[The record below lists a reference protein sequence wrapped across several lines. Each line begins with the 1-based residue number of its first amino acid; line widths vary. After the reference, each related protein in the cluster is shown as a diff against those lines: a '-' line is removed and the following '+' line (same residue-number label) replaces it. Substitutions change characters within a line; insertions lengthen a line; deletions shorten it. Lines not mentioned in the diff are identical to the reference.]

1 LIEGDKDMQ
10 GWAGKILDINLSDN
24 RIESFP
30 LDREMARNF
39 LGGRGLGVRLIWDLV
54 GPEVEP
60 LSPENVLVFSTGPI
74 TASSSQT
81 SNRFNV
87 STKSPLTDTIL
98 HSNSGGWWG
107 MQFKRTGYDALIVRG
122 KAEKPVLIEIT
133 DGEVQIKDAQHL
145 WGKSVFET
153 TEVLGQNR
161 NKRNVLCIGPAGEN
175 QVRIAAIMNDKER
188 ALARGGG
195 GAVMGSKNL
204 KAIVVEGKEKNRA
217 DDQEQFKFMLYETR
231 KLLKASPLTSQAL
244 PEFGTAV
251 VMNVVNEIGA
261 LPTRNFQQSQ
271 FEGADKISGEA
282 ITDDILVKNQA
293 CWACP
298 ITCTRISK
306 TASGKEGEGPEFESA
321 WAFGAHCGI
330 DDLDAIT
337 EANFLCNDLGL
348 DTISMGNTIGCA
360 MELAESGFIDSDLG
374 FGQAGE
380 LLGLIRATAYR
391 EGIGDDLAEGSY
403 RMARKYGAPEL
414 SMTVKKLELPAYD
427 PRGMQGQGLVYATSN
442 RGACHETGNMLG
454 PEVLALPR
462 LIDRFATQ
470 GKAGIVSVHQDSAAV
485 IDSLVYCKFA
495 NMAVSVE
502 FFARTL
508 TAVTGELFTEED
520 LMKVG
525 ERVWNL
531 ERLYNLRE
539 GFTAEDDTLPE
550 RLLKEPV
557 QEGPSAG
564 FTANLSPML
573 EEYYAFRGWDQNGVP
588 RPDKL
593 QELSLDFALEVAHD

>member
-1 LIEGDKDMQ
+1 MQ
-10 GWAGKILDINLSDN
+10 GWAGKILDIDLTSGS
-24 RIESFP
+24 IETVP
-30 LDREMARNF
+30 LDPEMARLF
-39 LGGRGLGVRLIWDLV
+39 LGGRGLGARLLWDLV
-54 GPEVEP
+54 GPEVKP
-60 LSPENVLVFSTGPI
+60 LDPENALIFTTGPI

-98 HSNSGGWWG
+98 HANSGGWWG

-122 KAEKPVLIEIT
+122 KSETPVMISIT
-133 DGEVQIKDAQHL
+133 AAGISIDDASHL
-145 WGKSVFET
+145 WGKTVFET
-153 TEVLGQNR
+153 TEALGQNN

-175 QVRIAAIMNDKER
+175 LVRIAAIMNDKER
-188 ALARGGG
+188 ALARGGA

-204 KAIVVEGKEKNRA
+204 KAIVVEGKEKNTPV
-217 DDQEQFKFMLYETR
+217 DKDQFKFMLYETG
-231 KLLKASPLTSQAL
+231 KLIKASPLTSQAL
-244 PEFGTAV
+244 PEFGTTV

-271 FEGADKISGEA
+271 FEDAHKISGEA
-282 ITDDILVKNQA
+282 ITDTILVKNQA

-298 ITCTRISK
+298 ITCTRITK
-306 TASGKEGEGPEFESA
+306 TKSGKEGEGPEFESA
-321 WAFGAHCGI
+321 WAFGAQCGVG
-330 DDLDAIT
+330 DLDAIT
-337 EANFLCNDLGL
+337 EANFLCNDMGI

-360 MELAESGFIDSDLG
+360 MEMAEKGFIENDLRFGDASKFLELISDTAHRRG
-374 FGQAGE
+374 FGDE
-380 LLGLIRATAYR
+380 
-391 EGIGDDLAEGSY
+391 LAEGSY
-403 RMARKYGAPEL
+403 RLAEKHGAPEL

-470 GKAGIVSVHQDSAAV
+470 GKAGIVSVHQNSAAV

-495 NMAVSVE
+495 NMAVAEE

-508 TAVTGELFTEED
+508 TAVTGQLFTADD
-520 LMKVG
+520 LMRTG

-539 GFTAEDDTLPE
+539 GFTSADDTLPT
-550 RLLKEPV
+550 RLLNDPV
-557 QEGPSAG
+557 AEGPSEG
-564 FTANLSPML
+564 FVANLPPML
-573 EEYYAFRGWDQNGVP
+573 VEYYQFRGWDENGVP
-588 RPDKL
+588 KPEKL
-593 QELSLDFALEVAHD
+593 EELDLGFAIQGAAA

>member
-1 LIEGDKDMQ
+1 MH
-10 GWAGKILDINLSDN
+10 GWAGKILDIDLTSG
-24 RIESFP
+24 RIESRP
-30 LDREMARNF
+30 LDREMARLF
-39 LGGRGLGVRLIWDLV
+39 LGGRGLGARLLWDLV

-60 LSPENVLVFSTGPI
+60 LSPENVLIFTTGPI
-74 TASSSQT
+74 TASASQT

-98 HSNSGGWWG
+98 HANSGGWWG

-122 KAEKPVLIEIT
+122 RAETPVMIEIAPGQVT
-133 DGEVQIKDAQHL
+133 IKDAADL

-153 TEVLGQNR
+153 TQALGQDR

-175 QVRIAAIMNDKER
+175 LVRIAAIMNDRER
-188 ALARGGG
+188 ALARGGP
-195 GAVMGSKNL
+195 GAVMGSKKL
-204 KAIVVEGKEKNRA
+204 KAIVVEGQEKNRA
-217 DDQEQFKFMLYETR
+217 ADQDQFKFMLYETG

-251 VMNVVNEIGA
+251 VMNVINEIGA

-271 FEGADKISGEA
+271 FEGADKIGGET
-282 ITDDILVKNQA
+282 ITDTILVKNQA

-298 ITCTRISK
+298 ITCTRITK
-306 TASGKEGEGPEFESA
+306 TRSGKEGEGPEFESA
-321 WAFGAHCGI
+321 WAFGAQCGI

-337 EANFLCNDLGL
+337 EANYLCNDMGL

-360 MELAESGFIDSDLG
+360 MELAERGFLDADLG
-374 FGQAGE
+374 FGRADR
-380 LLGLIRATAYR
+380 LLDLIRDTAFR
-391 EGIGDDLAEGSY
+391 RGIGAEMAEGSY
-403 RMARKYGAPEL
+403 RMAEKHGAPEL
-414 SMTVKKLELPAYD
+414 SMSVKKLEMPAYD
-427 PRGMQGQGLVYATSN
+427 PRGMQGQGLVYATGN

-470 GKAGIVSVHQDSAAV
+470 GKAGIVSVHQNSAAV

-495 NMAVSVE
+495 NMAVAEE

-508 TAVTGELFTEED
+508 TAVTGEPFTADD
-520 LMKVG
+520 LMMVG
-525 ERVWNL
+525 ERVWTL

-539 GFTAEDDTLPE
+539 GFTREDDNLPA
-550 RLLKEPV
+550 RLLNEPV
-557 QEGPSAG
+557 SAGPSEG
-564 FTANLSPML
+564 FTARLAPML
-573 EEYYAFRGWDQNGVP
+573 EEYYAFRGWDKNGVP
-588 RPDKL
+588 KPEKL
-593 QELSLDFALEVAHD
+593 KELSLEFALEAAHD

>member
-1 LIEGDKDMQ
+1 MTDWFGT
-10 GWAGKILDINLSDN
+10 ILDIDLTTKEITSYPVN
-24 RIESFP
+24 E
-30 LDREMARNF
+30 EMARQF
-39 LGGRGLGVRLIWDLV
+39 LGGRGLGVRLLWDLV
-54 GPEVEP
+54 GPEVDP
-60 LSPENVLVFSTGPI
+60 LAPENVLIFTTGPI
-74 TASSSQT
+74 TASGSQT

-87 STKSPLTDTIL
+87 STKSPLTNGVM

-122 KAEKPVLIEIT
+122 KAQTPIMIEIT
-133 DGEVQIKDAQHL
+133 PEGVELKDAAHL
-145 WGKSVFET
+145 WGKGVFET
-153 TEVLGQNR
+153 TEALGQNR

-204 KAIVVEGKEKNRA
+204 KAIVVEGNKKNRSA
-217 DDQEQFKFMLYETR
+217 DQEQFKFMLYETG
-231 KLLKASPLTSQAL
+231 KILKASPLTSQAL

-251 VMNVVNEIGA
+251 VMNVINEIGA
-261 LPTRNFQQSQ
+261 LPTRNFQESQ
-271 FEGADKISGEA
+271 FEEADKISGET
-282 ITDDILVKNQA
+282 ITDEILVKNQA

-298 ITCTRISK
+298 ITCTRITK
-306 TASGKEGEGPEFESA
+306 TKSGKEGEGPEFESA
-321 WAFGAHCGI
+321 WAFGAQCGI

-337 EANFLCNDLGL
+337 EANYLCNDLGL

-360 MELAESGFIDSDLG
+360 MELAEKGLMEVALG
-374 FGQAGE
+374 FGQADK
-380 LLGLIRATAYR
+380 LLGLISDTAYR
-391 EGIGDDLAEGSY
+391 RETGAEMAEGSY
-403 RMARKYGAPEL
+403 RMAEKHGAPQL
-414 SMTVKKLELPAYD
+414 SMSVKKLEMPAYD
-427 PRGMQGQGLVYATSN
+427 PRGMQGQGLVFATGN

-470 GKAGIVSVHQDSAAV
+470 GKAGIVSVHQNSAAV

-495 NMAVSVE
+495 NMAVAEE

-508 TAVTGELFTEED
+508 SAVTGEHFSADD
-520 LMKVG
+520 LMMVG
-525 ERVWNL
+525 ERIWTL

-539 GFTAEDDTLPE
+539 GFTKEDDTLPD
-550 RLLKEPV
+550 RMLKEPV
-557 QEGPSAG
+557 AEGPSQG
-564 FTANLSPML
+564 FTVKLDPML

-588 RPDKL
+588 NPEKL
-593 QELSLDFALEVAHD
+593 KQLSLEFAMEATHD

>member
-1 LIEGDKDMQ
+1 MQ
-10 GWAGKILDINLSDN
+10 GWAGKILDIDLSAGS
-24 RIESFP
+24 IETLP
-30 LDREMARNF
+30 LDREMARLF
-39 LGGRGLGVRLIWDLV
+39 LGGRGLGARLLWDLV

-60 LSPENVLVFSTGPI
+60 LSPENVLIFTTGPI
-74 TASSSQT
+74 TASASQT

-98 HSNSGGWWG
+98 HANSGGWWG
-107 MQFKRTGYDALIVRG
+107 MQFKRTGYDAMIIRG
-122 KAEKPVLIEIT
+122 KAETPVMIEIT
-133 DGEVQIKDAQHL
+133 EDSVEIKDAAHL
-145 WGKSVFET
+145 WGKTVFET
-153 TEVLGQNR
+153 TEILGQNR
-161 NKRNVLCIGPAGEN
+161 NKRNVMCIGPAGEKL
-175 QVRIAAIMNDKER
+175 VRIAAIMNDKER

-204 KAIVVEGKEKNRA
+204 KAVVVAGKEKNQPA
-217 DDQEQFKFMLYETR
+217 DQDQFKFLLYETG

-271 FEGADKISGEA
+271 FEGADKISGEE
-282 ITDDILVKNQA
+282 ITDSILVKNQA

-298 ITCTRISK
+298 ITCTRITK
-306 TASGKEGEGPEFESA
+306 TDSGKEGEGPEFESA

-330 DDLDAIT
+330 DDLDTIT
-337 EANFLCNDLGL
+337 EANYLCNDLGL

-360 MELAESGFIDSDLG
+360 MELAEKGLLTSDLG
-374 FGQAGE
+374 FGQADKLLE
-380 LLGLIRATAYR
+380 LVRATAYR
-391 EGIGDDLAEGSY
+391 DGVGDELAEGSY
-403 RMARKYGAPEL
+403 RLAAKHGAPEL
-414 SMTVKKLELPAYD
+414 SMSVKKLEMPAYD

-470 GKAGIVSVHQDSAAV
+470 GKAGIVSVHQNSAAV

-495 NMAVSVE
+495 NMAVAEE

-508 TAVTGELFTEED
+508 SAVTGEHFTADD
-520 LMKVG
+520 LMMVG
-525 ERVWNL
+525 ERVWTL

-539 GFTAEDDTLPE
+539 GFTKEDDTLPN
-550 RLLKEPV
+550 RLLNEPV
-557 QEGPSAG
+557 ATGPSEG
-564 FTANLSPML
+564 FTANLAPML
-573 EEYYAFRGWDQNGVP
+573 EEYYAFRGWDRNGVP
-588 RPDKL
+588 LPAKL
-593 QELSLDFALEVAHD
+593 KELSLEFTMEVAND

>member
-1 LIEGDKDMQ
+1 MQ
-10 GWAGKILDINLSDN
+10 GWAGKILDINLTDGSIN
-24 RIESFP
+24 TVP
-30 LDREMARNF
+30 LDMEMARLF
-39 LGGRGLGVRLIWDLV
+39 LGGRGLGARLLWDLV

-60 LSPENVLVFSTGPI
+60 LAPENVLIFTTGPI
-74 TASSSQT
+74 TASASQT

-98 HSNSGGWWG
+98 HANSGGWWG

-122 KAEKPVLIEIT
+122 KAEKPVMIEIT
-133 DGEVQIKDAQHL
+133 QDSVEIKDASHL
-145 WGKSVFET
+145 WGKTVFET
-153 TEVLGQNR
+153 TAALGQNN

-204 KAIVVEGKEKNRA
+204 KAIVVEGTEKNKPA
-217 DDQEQFKFMLYETR
+217 DQDQFKFMLYETG

-271 FEGADKISGEA
+271 FEGADKISGEE
-282 ITDDILVKNQA
+282 ITDTILVKNQA

-298 ITCTRISK
+298 ITCTRITK
-306 TASGKEGEGPEFESA
+306 TKSGKEGEGPEFESA
-321 WAFGAHCGI
+321 WAFGAQCGI

-337 EANFLCNDLGL
+337 EANYLCNDMGL

-360 MELAESGFIDSDLG
+360 MELAEKGYINADLG
-374 FGQAGE
+374 FGRADK
-380 LLGLIRATAYR
+380 LLELIRDTANR
-391 EGIGDDLAEGSY
+391 KGIGNELAEGSY
-403 RMARKYGAPEL
+403 RMAQRYEAPEL

-454 PEVLALPR
+454 PEVLSLPR

-470 GKAGIVSVHQDSAAV
+470 GKAGIVSVHQNSAAV

-495 NMAVSVE
+495 NMAVAEE

-508 TAVTGELFTEED
+508 TAVTGEHFTADD
-520 LMKVG
+520 LMMVG
-525 ERVWNL
+525 ERVWTL

-539 GFTAEDDTLPE
+539 GFTKADDTLPD
-550 RLLKEPV
+550 RLLNVPV
-557 QEGPSAG
+557 AEGPSEG
-564 FTANLSPML
+564 FTANLPPML
-573 EEYYAFRGWDQNGVP
+573 EEYYAFRGWDKNGVP
-588 RPDKL
+588 KREKL
-593 QELSLDFALEVAHD
+593 KELGLEFAIDG